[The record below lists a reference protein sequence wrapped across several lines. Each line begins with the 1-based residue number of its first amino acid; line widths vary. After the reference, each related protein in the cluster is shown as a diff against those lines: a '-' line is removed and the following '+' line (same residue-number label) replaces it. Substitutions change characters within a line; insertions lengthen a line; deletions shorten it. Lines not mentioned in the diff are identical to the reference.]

1 MATVGGAEHACKTR
15 RLVILLLLLTLPA
28 AVQYSRHAHRLTG
41 VISVEPQRAVYELL
55 GDSARPGIYRFTRE
69 QTTAALAAACGA
81 HCALVACTGDK
92 IAPGTRLTFSGS
104 ATASADMDAPALLAY
119 GLPVSLA
126 TASGRDLELIPGIG
140 PKTARAIID
149 YRDRTGPVQ
158 RIEELINIRG
168 IGPKTLENIAPF
180 LRP

>member
-1 MATVGGAEHACKTR
+1 MTAAGGAEHTCKTR
-15 RLVILLLLLTLPA
+15 RLVILLLLLALPA
-28 AVQYSRHAHRLTG
+28 AVQYSRHARRQTG
-41 VISVEPQRAVYELL
+41 AITVEPQRVVYELL
-55 GDSARPGIYRFTRE
+55 GDSARPGIYRFTGE
-69 QTTAALAAACGA
+69 QTAAELAAACGA
-81 HCALVACTGDK
+81 KYAPVTCTGGK
-92 IAPGTRLTFSGS
+92 ISPGTRLTFNGS
-104 ATASADMDAPALLAY
+104 APVPADMDAPALLSY

-149 YRDRTGPVQ
+149 YRDRAGPVH